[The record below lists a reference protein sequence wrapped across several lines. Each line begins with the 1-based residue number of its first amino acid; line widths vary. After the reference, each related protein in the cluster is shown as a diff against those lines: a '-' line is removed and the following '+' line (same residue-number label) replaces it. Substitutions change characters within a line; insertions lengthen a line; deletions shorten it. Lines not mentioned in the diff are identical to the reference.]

1 MKTHPFENL
10 PIGTR
15 IRRIQEYQPIE
26 IITTVTPYWRNN
38 DLWVKGFCKYHGA
51 SRFIILNRD
60 DSDYQIIT
68 PQIKLKIK
76 QL

>member
-15 IRRIQEYQPIE
+15 IRRIQEHQPIE
-26 IITTVTPYWRNN
+26 IITTVTPYWENN
-38 DLWVKGFCKYHGA
+38 RLWVKGDNQYTEKNRC
-51 SRFIILNRD
+51 IILNRD
-60 DSDYQIIT
+60 DCDYQIIT